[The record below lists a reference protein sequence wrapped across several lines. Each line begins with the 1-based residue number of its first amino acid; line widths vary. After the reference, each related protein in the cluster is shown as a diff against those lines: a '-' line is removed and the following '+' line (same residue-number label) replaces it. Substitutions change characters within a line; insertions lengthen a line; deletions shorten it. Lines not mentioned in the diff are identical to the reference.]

1 MSYLIILYDY
11 LKINYVWFTLLSI
24 IITIVANSI
33 IKFKNVSGY
42 AMGIMV
48 LIGVILTYYPIY
60 IFVIAILLIYANIRG
75 EK

>member
-11 LKINYVWFTLLSI
+11 VKINYVWFTLLSI

-75 EK
+75 

>member
-11 LKINYVWFTLLSI
+11 LKINYIWFTLLSI

-48 LIGVILTYYPIY
+48 LIGVILSYYPIY